1 MLIKNFSLLSLFAF
15 ILVACET
22 ANTNLSSQSGSEEN
36 VEWVANDEN
45 CEVWISYWNAFKEK
59 NPSDEFSTIIS
70 DESLIP
76 NLSMDAKNFQSNEC
90 FKMLS
95 PNGFEFFNAN
105 VTWPKYLVNTDPKF
119 PEVAQRYYS
128 WPLSY
133 KPFTQVDY
141 ENNPESEFQ
150 GVKLFVNVH
159 EKSMGCQ
166 GNIYGAF
173 KYRIIDSN
181 GTRLGTLNSTVE
193 FVEPVEAGETVV
205 LSFNTISQ
213 NFVGIELRLLTCFP
227 SPKKFVLEDFSNY
240 SNSFEG

>member
-1 MLIKNFSLLSLFAF
+1 MFNKNFFLLSLFAL
-15 ILVACET
+15 ILVACGT
-22 ANTNLSSQSGSEEN
+22 ASEEN
-36 VEWVANDEN
+36 DEWVANDEN

-76 NLSMDAKNFQSNEC
+76 NLSMDSKNFRSNEC
-90 FKMLS
+90 LKMLS
-95 PNGFEFFNAN
+95 SNGFEFFNAN
-105 VTWPKYLVNTDPKF
+105 VTWPQYLVNTDPKF
-119 PEVAQRYYS
+119 PEVSQNYYS

-141 ENNPESEFQ
+141 ENNPESDFQ
-150 GVKLFVNVH
+150 GAKIFVNVH
-159 EKSMGCQ
+159 EKSMGCP

-173 KYRIIDSN
+173 KYRIIDSDGN
-181 GTRLGTLNSTVE
+181 RLGTLNSTVE
-193 FVEPVEAGETVV
+193 FAEPTKPGDTVV
-205 LSFNTISQ
+205 LSFETVSQ

-227 SPKKFVLEDFSNY
+227 SPKKFVLEDFSSY